1 MRDILAYLVGG
12 SIKLAFGAV
21 SSAITSPKPR
31 YKELLKAYKEYE
43 KLLEE
48 AKEGVAK
55 RGAESA
61 ESVASSEGE
70 RGERG
75 ESKEEERQKIVQEIL
90 EYCSYNPECIRRAAQ
105 KVREKRERGEEI
117 NIESLPNL

>member
-1 MRDILAYLVGG
+1 MKDILAYLVGG

-31 YKELLKAYKEYE
+31 YEELLKAYREYE

-55 RGAESA
+55 KGAESK
-61 ESVASSEGE
+61 AS
-70 RGERG
+70 G
-75 ESKEEERQKIVQEIL
+75 ESERSKRGKSEEDERQKIVQEIL
-90 EYCSYNPECIRRAAQ
+90 ERCSYNPECIRKVAR
-105 KVREKRERGEEI
+105 KVREIKGRGEEI
-117 NIESLPNL
+117 SIESLPNL

>member
-1 MRDILAYLVGG
+1 MKEILAYLVGG

-31 YKELLKAYKEYE
+31 YEELLKAYKEYE

-55 RGAESA
+55 KGAESA
-61 ESVASSEGE
+61 ESVVSGESE
-70 RGERG
+70 RSERG
-75 ESKEEERQKIVQEIL
+75 ESKEEERQKMVQEIL
-90 EYCSYNPECIRRAAQ
+90 VRCSYNPECIRRAAQ
-105 KVREKRERGEEI
+105 KLREKKERGEEI
-117 NIESLPNL
+117 SIGALSNL

>member
-1 MRDILAYLVGG
+1 MRDILAYMLGG

-31 YKELLKAYKEYE
+31 YEELLKAYKEYE

-55 RGAESA
+55 KGA
-61 ESVASSEGE
+61 ESVASGE
-70 RGERG
+70 SGRSERG
-75 ESKEEERQKIVQEIL
+75 ESKEEERQKMVQEIL
-90 EYCSYNPECIRRAAQ
+90 ERCSYNPECIRRAAQ

-117 NIESLPNL
+117 SIEELI

>member
-31 YKELLKAYKEYE
+31 YEELLKAYREYE

-55 RGAESA
+55 KGAESA
-61 ESVASSEGE
+61 ASGESE
-70 RGERG
+70 G
-75 ESKEEERQKIVQEIL
+75 ESKEGERQKIVQEIL
-90 EYCSYNPECIRRAAQ
+90 ERCSYNPECIRRAAQ

>member
-55 RGAESA
+55 KGAESKA
-61 ESVASSEGE
+61 SGES
-70 RGERG
+70 ERG

-90 EYCSYNPECIRRAAQ
+90 ERCSYNPECIRRAAQ
-105 KVREKRERGEEI
+105 RLREKRERGEEI
-117 NIESLPNL
+117 SIESLPNL

>member
-31 YKELLKAYKEYE
+31 YEELLKAYKEYE

-48 AKEGVAK
+48 AKESVAK
-55 RGAESA
+55 KGAES
-61 ESVASSEGE
+61 VTSSESE
-70 RGERG
+70 RGK
-75 ESKEEERQKIVQEIL
+75 SKEEERQKIVQEIL
-90 EYCSYNPECIRRAAQ
+90 VRCSYNPECIRRAAQ

-117 NIESLPNL
+117 SIEELTGKVF

>member
-1 MRDILAYLVGG
+1 MKDILAYLVGG

-31 YKELLKAYKEYE
+31 YEELLKAYREYE

-55 RGAESA
+55 KGA
-61 ESVASSEGE
+61 ESVASGESE

-75 ESKEEERQKIVQEIL
+75 KSKEEERQKMVQEIL
-90 EYCSYNPECIRRAAQ
+90 VRCSYNPECIRRAAQ
-105 KVREKRERGEEI
+105 RLREKKERGEEI
-117 NIESLPNL
+117 SIEELTGKVF

>member
-1 MRDILAYLVGG
+1 MKDILAYLVGG

-31 YKELLKAYKEYE
+31 YEELLKAYKEYE

-55 RGAESA
+55 KGAES
-61 ESVASSEGE
+61 VTSSESE
-70 RGERG
+70 RSERG

-90 EYCSYNPECIRRAAQ
+90 VRCSYNPECIRRAAQ
-105 KVREKRERGEEI
+105 KLREKREKGEKISVED
-117 NIESLPNL
+117 LM

>member
-31 YKELLKAYKEYE
+31 YEELLKAYKEYE

-55 RGAESA
+55 KGGSTESA
-61 ESVASSEGE
+61 VSGEGEGE
-70 RGERG
+70 R
-75 ESKEEERQKIVQEIL
+75 KEEERQKIVQEIL
-90 EYCSYNPECIRRAAQ
+90 ERCSYNPECIRRAAR
-105 KVREKRERGEEI
+105 KVREMKERGEEI
-117 NIESLPNL
+117 SIESLTNL

>member
-31 YKELLKAYKEYE
+31 YEELLKAYKEYE

-55 RGAESA
+55 SAGVESA
-61 ESVASSEGE
+61 ASGES
-70 RGERG
+70 
-75 ESKEEERQKIVQEIL
+75 ESKEERRQKIVQEIL
-90 EYCSYNPECIRRAAQ
+90 ERCSYDPECIRRAARML
-105 KVREKRERGEEI
+105 REKRERGEEI
-117 NIESLPNL
+117 SIEALSNL

>member
-1 MRDILAYLVGG
+1 MKEILAYLVGG

-31 YKELLKAYKEYE
+31 YEELLKAYKEYE

-55 RGAESA
+55 RGAES
-61 ESVASSEGE
+61 VTSSESE
-70 RGERG
+70 RGK
-75 ESKEEERQKIVQEIL
+75 SKEEERQKIVQEIL
-90 EYCSYNPECIRRAAQ
+90 VRCSYNPECIRRAAQ

-117 NIESLPNL
+117 SIEELTGKVF

>member
-31 YKELLKAYKEYE
+31 YEELLKAYREYE

-55 RGAESA
+55 KGAESK
-61 ESVASSEGE
+61 ASGEGE

-75 ESKEEERQKIVQEIL
+75 KSKEEERQKIVQEIL
-90 EYCSYNPECIRRAAQ
+90 VRCSYNPECIRRAAQ
-105 KVREKRERGEEI
+105 RLREKKECGEEI
-117 NIESLPNL
+117 RVEELI

>member
-1 MRDILAYLVGG
+1 MKDILAYLVGG

-31 YKELLKAYKEYE
+31 YEELLKAYKEYE

-48 AKEGVAK
+48 GKEEVAK
-55 RGAESA
+55 KGGSTESA
-61 ESVASSEGE
+61 ASGE
-70 RGERG
+70 G
-75 ESKEEERQKIVQEIL
+75 ESKEERRQKIVQEIL
-90 EYCSYNPECIRRAAQ
+90 ERCSYNPECIRRAAQ

-117 NIESLPNL
+117 SIESLTSL

>member
-1 MRDILAYLVGG
+1 MRDILAHLVGG

-31 YKELLKAYKEYE
+31 YEELLKAYREYE

-55 RGAESA
+55 KGA
-61 ESVASSEGE
+61 ESVASGESE
-70 RGERG
+70 RSERG
-75 ESKEEERQKIVQEIL
+75 ESKEDGRQKIVQEIL
-90 EYCSYNPECIRRAAQ
+90 ERCSFNPECIRRAAQ
-105 KVREKRERGEEI
+105 RLREKRERGEEI
-117 NIESLPNL
+117 SIESLTSL

>member
-1 MRDILAYLVGG
+1 MKDILAYLVGG

-31 YKELLKAYKEYE
+31 YEELLKAYKEYE

-55 RGAESA
+55 RGAES
-61 ESVASSEGE
+61 EASGE
-70 RGERG
+70 G
-75 ESKEEERQKIVQEIL
+75 ESKEEERLKLVQRIL
-90 EYCSYNPECIRRAAQ
+90 ERCSYDPECIRKAARAL
-105 KVREKRERGEEI
+105 REKKERGEEI
-117 NIESLPNL
+117 GVEDLI

>member
-31 YKELLKAYKEYE
+31 YEELLKAYKEYE

-55 RGAESA
+55 KGA
-61 ESVASSEGE
+61 ESVASGESE

-75 ESKEEERQKIVQEIL
+75 ESKEEERQKMVQEIL
-90 EYCSYNPECIRRAAQ
+90 VRCAYNPECIRRAAQ
-105 KVREKRERGEEI
+105 RLREKKERGEEI
-117 NIESLPNL
+117 SVEDLI

>member
-31 YKELLKAYKEYE
+31 YEELLKAYKEYE
-43 KLLEE
+43 NLLEE

-55 RGAESA
+55 SGGSS
-61 ESVASSEGE
+61 ESVASSESE
-70 RGERG
+70 RSERG
-75 ESKEEERQKIVQEIL
+75 ESKEEERQKMVQEIL
-90 EYCSYNPECIRRAAQ
+90 VRCSYDPECIRRAAQ
-105 KVREKRERGEEI
+105 RLREKRERGEEI
-117 NIESLPNL
+117 SVEDLM